1 MATIER
7 YGAAHNPDPKPF
19 EWTAT
24 AAEIL
29 ETAQRGRLP
38 RAQVENQKGDTTLV
52 S

>member
-7 YGAAHNPDPKPF
+7 YGAAHNPNPKPF

-29 ETAQRGRLP
+29 EKVQRGRVAL
-38 RAQVENQKGDTTLV
+38 AQTENQK
-52 S
+52 